1 MAYKKVHQFMGSK
14 TQAIVMTIVATVTVL
29 TTGFGAFGPM
39 VAGAQPAPL
48 SLSPAQ
54 DPLVEAS
61 RNPQLARALQ
71 DAYEAAHRGQP
82 GYVQVPPV
90 YFRPN
95 PYPAASLRDYAAPRL
110 AKREPDGYEPNVE
123 RLFVES
129 PAMRRVVQVQVQY
142 AKDRS
147 KPAPMLYLL
156 DGAASNDTSSWLTEG
171 KVQQLHHDAQ
181 VTVVMPTEARSSNY
195 ANWQADDPM
204 LGRLQWETF
213 LTRELPTVLEKE
225 ADLKFNGA
233 RYLGGASMGAGA
245 AVRLAS
251 LYPDRYRGTF
261 GLSGCYSTTSNMGRE
276 FLNMIVAA
284 GAGNPHNQW
293 GPGTSAER
301 LRNDVTAHPEGLK
314 NMRVYVFTAD
324 GVITPRDRSITA
336 KYGPVGNAAI
346 PSSVVLEKMSNECA
360 HELDDAMR
368 ARGMTHQKITYQQ
381 GGIHFWSYFAEQLPI
396 AWQHMSQ

>member
-1 MAYKKVHQFMGSK
+1 MAYKKVHRFMGRN
-14 TQAIVMTIVATVTVL
+14 TQAIMMTIVATVAVL
-29 TTGFGAFGPM
+29 TTGFGTFGPM

-48 SLSPAQ
+48 SLSPMQ

-61 RNPQLARALQ
+61 RNPQLSRALQ

-95 PYPAASLRDYAAPRL
+95 PYPAASLRDYATPRL
-110 AKREPDGYEPNVE
+110 AKREADAQHPNVE

-129 PAMRRVVQVQVQY
+129 PAMRRVVQVQVQH

-171 KVQQLHHDAQ
+171 KVQQLHQDAQ

-204 LGRLQWETF
+204 LGRMQWETF
-213 LTRELPTVLEKE
+213 LARELPTVLEKE

-293 GPGTSAER
+293 GAGTSAER

>member
-1 MAYKKVHQFMGSK
+1 
-14 TQAIVMTIVATVTVL
+14 
-29 TTGFGAFGPM
+29 
-39 VAGAQPAPL
+39 
-48 SLSPAQ
+48 
-54 DPLVEAS
+54 
-61 RNPQLARALQ
+61 
-71 DAYEAAHRGQP
+71 
-82 GYVQVPPV
+82 
-90 YFRPN
+90 
-95 PYPAASLRDYAAPRL
+95 
-110 AKREPDGYEPNVE
+110 
-123 RLFVES
+123 
-129 PAMRRVVQVQVQY
+129 MRRVVQVQVQH
-142 AKDRS
+142 AKDRN

-156 DGAASNDTSSWLTEG
+156 DGAASSDTSSWLTEG

-195 ANWQADDPM
+195 TNWQADDPA

-213 LTRELPTVLEKE
+213 LTSELPTVLEQE
-225 ADLKFNGA
+225 ADLKFNGG

-276 FLNMIVAA
+276 FLNMVVAA

-293 GPGTSAER
+293 GAGTSAER

-324 GVITPRDRSITA
+324 GGMTPRDRDITT
-336 KYGPVGNAAI
+336 KYGPMGNAAI
-346 PSSVVLEKMSNECA
+346 PSSIVLEKMSNECT

-368 ARGMTHQKITYQQ
+368 AKGMTHQKITYQQ
-381 GGIHFWSYFAEQLPI
+381 GGIHFWPYFAEQLPI
-396 AWQHMSQ
+396 AWQHMSK

>member
-1 MAYKKVHQFMGSK
+1 MAYKKVHRFMGSN
-14 TQAIVMTIVATVTVL
+14 TQAIMMTIVATVAVL
-29 TTGFGAFGPM
+29 TMGFGTFGPI
-39 VAGAQPAPL
+39 VAEAQPAPL
-48 SLSPAQ
+48 SLSPIQ

-61 RNPQLARALQ
+61 RNPQLSRALQ
-71 DAYEAAHRGQP
+71 DAYEAVHRGQP
-82 GYVQVPPV
+82 GYAQVPPV

-95 PYPAASLRDYAAPRL
+95 PYPAASLRDYATPRL
-110 AKREPDGYEPNVE
+110 AKREADTQYPNVE

-129 PAMRRVVQVQVQY
+129 PAMRRVVQVQVQH

-156 DGAASNDTSSWLTEG
+156 DGAASSDTSSWLTEG
-171 KVQQLHHDAQ
+171 KVQQLHYDAQ

-195 ANWQADDPM
+195 TNWQADDPT

-213 LTRELPTVLEKE
+213 LTSELPAVLEKE
-225 ADLKFNGA
+225 ADLKFNGG

-276 FLNMIVAA
+276 FLNMVVAA

-293 GPGTSAER
+293 GAGTSAER
-301 LRNDVTAHPEGLK
+301 LRNNVTAHPEGLK

-324 GVITPRDRSITA
+324 GVMTPRDRDITT
-336 KYGPVGNAAI
+336 KYGPMGNAAI
-346 PSSVVLEKMSNECA
+346 PSSIVLEKMSNECT

-368 ARGMTHQKITYQQ
+368 AKGMTHQKITYQQ
-381 GGIHFWSYFAEQLPI
+381 GGIHFWPYFAEQLPI
-396 AWQHMSQ
+396 AWQHMSK

>member
-1 MAYKKVHQFMGSK
+1 M
-14 TQAIVMTIVATVTVL
+14 
-29 TTGFGAFGPM
+29 
-39 VAGAQPAPL
+39 
-48 SLSPAQ
+48 
-54 DPLVEAS
+54 
-61 RNPQLARALQ
+61 Q

-129 PAMRRVVQVQVQY
+129 PAMRRVVQVQVQH

-204 LGRLQWETF
+204 LGRMQWETF

-293 GPGTSAER
+293 GAGTSAER

-396 AWQHMSQ
+396 AWRHMSQ

>member
-1 MAYKKVHQFMGSK
+1 MAYKKIHRFMGSN
-14 TQAIVMTIVATVTVL
+14 TQAIMMTIVATVAVL
-29 TTGFGAFGPM
+29 TTGFGTFRPI
-39 VAGAQPAPL
+39 VAEAQPAPL
-48 SLSPAQ
+48 SLSPMQ

-61 RNPQLARALQ
+61 RNPQLSRALQ

-95 PYPAASLRDYAAPRL
+95 PYPAASLRDYATPRL
-110 AKREPDGYEPNVE
+110 AKREADTQYPNVE

-129 PAMRRVVQVQVQY
+129 PAMRRVVQVQVQH

-156 DGAASNDTSSWLTEG
+156 DGAASSDTSSWLTEG

-195 ANWQADDPM
+195 TNWQADDPT

-213 LTRELPTVLEKE
+213 LTSELPTVLEQE
-225 ADLKFNGA
+225 ADLKFNGG

-276 FLNMIVAA
+276 FLNMVVAA

-293 GPGTSAER
+293 GAGTSAER
-301 LRNDVTAHPEGLK
+301 LRNNVTAHPEGLK

-324 GVITPRDRSITA
+324 GVMTPRDRDITT
-336 KYGPVGNAAI
+336 KYGPMGNAAI
-346 PSSVVLEKMSNECA
+346 PSSIVLEKMSNECT

-368 ARGMTHQKITYQQ
+368 AKGMTHQKITYQQ
-381 GGIHFWSYFAEQLPI
+381 GGIHFWPYFAEQLPI
-396 AWQHMSQ
+396 AWQHMSK

>member
-1 MAYKKVHQFMGSK
+1 MRRKAMRILGG
-14 TQAIVMTIVATVTVL
+14 IV
-29 TTGFGAFGPM
+29 
-39 VAGAQPAPL
+39 VAGVSAGL
-48 SLSPAQ
+48 SLGAVPAGAADVGDLGSSSAVERMSK
-54 DPLVEAS
+54 DP
-61 RNPQLARALQ
+61 RLAPELERLL
-71 DAYEAAHRGQP
+71 GSTP
-82 GYVQVPPV
+82 GYMPTPPI

-110 AKREPDGYEPNVE
+110 AKREADAQHPGIE

-171 KVQQLHHDAQ
+171 RVQQLHQDAQ

-204 LGRLQWETF
+204 LGRMQWETF
-213 LTRELPTVLEKE
+213 LTRELPTVLEQE

-293 GPGTSAER
+293 GAGTSPER

-336 KYGPVGNAAI
+336 KYSPVGNAAI

-396 AWQHMSQ
+396 AWRHMSQ

>member
-1 MAYKKVHQFMGSK
+1 MAYKKVHRFMGSN
-14 TQAIVMTIVATVTVL
+14 TQAIMMTIVATVAVL
-29 TTGFGAFGPM
+29 TMGFGTFGPI
-39 VAGAQPAPL
+39 VAEAQPAPL
-48 SLSPAQ
+48 SLSPIQ

-61 RNPQLARALQ
+61 RNPQLSRALQ

-95 PYPAASLRDYAAPRL
+95 PYPAASLRDYATPRL
-110 AKREPDGYEPNVE
+110 AKREADTQYPNVE

-129 PAMRRVVQVQVQY
+129 PAMRRVVQVQVQH

-156 DGAASNDTSSWLTEG
+156 DGAASSDTSSWLTEG

-195 ANWQADDPM
+195 TNWQADDPT

-213 LTRELPTVLEKE
+213 LTSELPAVLEKE
-225 ADLKFNGA
+225 ADLKFNGG

-276 FLNMIVAA
+276 FLNMVVAA

-293 GPGTSAER
+293 GAGTSAER
-301 LRNDVTAHPEGLK
+301 LRNNVTAHPEGLK

-324 GVITPRDRSITA
+324 GVMTPRDRDITT
-336 KYGPVGNAAI
+336 KYGPMGNAAI
-346 PSSVVLEKMSNECA
+346 PSSIVLEKMSNECT

-368 ARGMTHQKITYQQ
+368 AKGMTHQKITYQQ
-381 GGIHFWSYFAEQLPI
+381 GGIHFWPYFAEQLPI
-396 AWQHMSQ
+396 AWQHMSK

>member
-1 MAYKKVHQFMGSK
+1 
-14 TQAIVMTIVATVTVL
+14 
-29 TTGFGAFGPM
+29 
-39 VAGAQPAPL
+39 
-48 SLSPAQ
+48 
-54 DPLVEAS
+54 
-61 RNPQLARALQ
+61 
-71 DAYEAAHRGQP
+71 
-82 GYVQVPPV
+82 
-90 YFRPN
+90 
-95 PYPAASLRDYAAPRL
+95 
-110 AKREPDGYEPNVE
+110 
-123 RLFVES
+123 
-129 PAMRRVVQVQVQY
+129 MRRVVQVQVQY

-171 KVQQLHHDAQ
+171 RVQQLHQDAQ

-204 LGRLQWETF
+204 LGRMQWETF
-213 LTRELPTVLEKE
+213 LTRELPIVLEKE

-293 GPGTSAER
+293 GAGTSAER

-324 GVITPRDRSITA
+324 GVITPRDRNITA

-396 AWQHMSQ
+396 AWRHMSQ